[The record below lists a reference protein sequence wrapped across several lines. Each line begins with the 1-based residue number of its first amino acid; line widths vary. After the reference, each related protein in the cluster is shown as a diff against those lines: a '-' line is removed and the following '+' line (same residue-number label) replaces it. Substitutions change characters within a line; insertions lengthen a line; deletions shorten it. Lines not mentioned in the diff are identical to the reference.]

1 MATIAFLGLGQM
13 GSPMANNLLQK
24 GHSLQVFD
32 VNAQAVDALVTQGA
46 TAAQTPAEAAAG
58 AEFIITMLPN
68 GDIVRQV
75 LLGEKGVC
83 EAVSSDALLIDMST
97 IHPLQTD
104 ALIRELQEKG
114 ISMMD
119 APVGR
124 TSVNAIDGTLLILAG
139 GTDEQ
144 IARARPILMCMG
156 NELVEAGGPGMGIRV
171 KLINNYMSIALNAL
185 SSEAAVLCESLGLNL
200 DVAIKVMGIDCQG
213 KQ

>member
-83 EAVSSDALLIDMST
+83 EAVSFI
-97 IHPLQTD
+97 PY
-104 ALIRELQEKG
+104 
-114 ISMMD
+114 
-119 APVGR
+119 
-124 TSVNAIDGTLLILAG
+124 
-139 GTDEQ
+139 
-144 IARARPILMCMG
+144 RPMH
-156 NELVEAGGPGMGIRV
+156 
-171 KLINNYMSIALNAL
+171 
-185 SSEAAVLCESLGLNL
+185 
-200 DVAIKVMGIDCQG
+200 
-213 KQ
+213 

>member
-144 IARARPILMCMG
+144 IAR
-156 NELVEAGGPGMGIRV
+156 
-171 KLINNYMSIALNAL
+171 
-185 SSEAAVLCESLGLNL
+185 
-200 DVAIKVMGIDCQG
+200 
-213 KQ
+213 

>member
-119 APVGR
+119 APW
-124 TSVNAIDGTLLILAG
+124 A
-139 GTDEQ
+139 E
-144 IARARPILMCMG
+144 RP
-156 NELVEAGGPGMGIRV
+156 
-171 KLINNYMSIALNAL
+171 
-185 SSEAAVLCESLGLNL
+185 
-200 DVAIKVMGIDCQG
+200 
-213 KQ
+213 